1 MENGKRK
8 YWFDRYRPRA
18 DVELIAAR
26 GLHAPWIIVPDFLA
40 RARASR
46 ILNPDSLLTH
56 ANGECEKLHV
66 TNKFVA
72 YFYTYVSE
80 MQSTHAR
87 TYPGVDVKDR

>member
-1 MENGKRK
+1 M
-8 YWFDRYRPRA
+8 
-18 DVELIAAR
+18 
-26 GLHAPWIIVPDFLA
+26 PDFLA
-40 RARASR
+40 RARAWR

-80 MQSTHAR
+80 MRKRSAHACTHACTR
-87 TYPGVDVKDR
+87 KIGKTGNELYFRNKKEYSLSL

>member
-1 MENGKRK
+1 MWKTENTDLTGIIRELT
-8 YWFDRYRPRA
+8 F
-18 DVELIAAR
+18 ELIAAR
-26 GLHAPWIIVPDFLA
+26 RLHAPWIIVLDFLA

-46 ILNPDSLLTH
+46 ILNPNSLLTH

-80 MQSTHAR
+80 MQNTHAR
-87 TYPGVDVKDR
+87 TREE